1 MRLRFLGSPFEQVVS
16 NPSVSPSQMSLP
28 GNCFPAV
35 ESIRPSRC
43 PKRLVRLP
51 ARRKNCDEAPAD
63 KDINA
68 VLRAQR
74 DLATVTRLR
83 RPVLNYLAL
92 DIALP
97 FGVKNGKWHSAGGWS
112 PGPPTH

>member
-51 ARRKNCDEAPAD
+51 ARRKNCDEAPAEY

-74 DLATVTRLR
+74 DLATVARLR
-83 RPVLNYLAL
+83 RPVLNYLTL

-97 FGVKNGKWHSAGGWS
+97 FGVKKMAFGRWFVT
-112 PGPPTH
+112 GPADA